1 MTATSSHLSSDR
13 VNLLDLKEWL
23 RREFLSFFE
32 ECPGKKLIIWDKQ
45 LTQPLGLIADYKV
58 LKERGVEKM
67 MDLRE
72 LKDGR
77 ILKKK
82 DLSDISHVFFIVKPK
97 LELMSLIASNV
108 HSV

>member
-1 MTATSSHLSSDR
+1 MATTSSHLSSDR

-32 ECPGKKLIIWDKQ
+32 DCPGKKLIIWDKQ

-72 LKDGR
+72 LRDGR

-82 DLSDISHVFFIVKPK
+82 DLSDISHIFFIVKPN